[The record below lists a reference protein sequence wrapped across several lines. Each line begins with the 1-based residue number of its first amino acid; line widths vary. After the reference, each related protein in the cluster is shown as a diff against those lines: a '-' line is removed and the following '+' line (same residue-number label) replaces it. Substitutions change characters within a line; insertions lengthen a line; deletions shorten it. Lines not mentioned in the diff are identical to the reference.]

1 MKKSAIVLIVL
12 SILVVPFSFAI
23 AGEIGEQQIYGLAGM
38 MRYMWIMWLMT
49 PIGIASIMLG
59 LNLKKRGLSYKGSV
73 IVGGLSVAFLI
84 LIGSY
89 SFLSGSLYDDEALLN
104 ITNQIGVEFPEN
116 TKAALTD
123 YTDFKVCIAT
133 ITPANQN
140 QFESYLRSSNK
151 STNTLDP
158 VAKNLLPDM
167 VKHYFGENGSP
178 YELFIF
184 LDLTTGDYN
193 TTPAQFQETPC
204 VFLAYDC
211 DTGRILTVSDYIVDF
226 S

>member
-123 YTDFKVCIAT
+123 
-133 ITPANQN
+133 
-140 QFESYLRSSNK
+140 
-151 STNTLDP
+151 
-158 VAKNLLPDM
+158 
-167 VKHYFGENGSP
+167 
-178 YELFIF
+178 
-184 LDLTTGDYN
+184 
-193 TTPAQFQETPC
+193 
-204 VFLAYDC
+204 
-211 DTGRILTVSDYIVDF
+211 
-226 S
+226 